1 MNGEW
6 RSELPDGRE
15 VVVQR
20 HGEQWIVHCGSS
32 HALAA
37 NLDVAL
43 AQAIHAETDV
53 AGHAHEV
60 HYPTWIRDL
69 ADKLAL
75 DDSAADAV
83 HDRSE

>member
-1 MNGEW
+1 VELFAIDGEW

-20 HGEQWIVHCGSS
+20 HGKQWIVHCGSS

-43 AQAIHAETDV
+43 TQAIHAETEA
-53 AGHAHEV
+53 AGHARDV
-60 HYPTWIRDL
+60 HYPTWIRDV
-69 ADKLAL
+69 ADKLAS
-75 DDSAADAV
+75 DQ
-83 HDRSE
+83 